1 MKKILKPTKI
11 KIICNIFLS
20 LALVLL
26 AIFLPSSGVSGAFA
40 QLSLGQ
46 KLLNFFVGYII
57 SFIFYYSLTASLVH
71 LASSIKNSVYV
82 LREIIWAVIFIAI
95 FNPLTLS
102 AVSVKLFSVHV
113 APKISQSR
121 QVPENEVQNSNQPIC
136 GLKINDFTA
145 GSKVEEAGIKK
156 GENILRLDG
165 VRISSVQD
173 IFDQLD
179 NKKPG
184 DKVSL
189 ETDQGSKTVEL
200 VPSINDP
207 NQPALGVKLIPNPC
221 K

>member
-11 KIICNIFLS
+11 KIICNIFLP
-20 LALVLL
+20 LATVLL
-26 AIFLPSSGVSGAFA
+26 VIFLPSSGVNDAFA
-40 QLSLGQ
+40 QLLLWQ
-46 KLLNFFVGYII
+46 KLLSFFISCIV
-57 SFIFYYSLTASLVH
+57 SFILYYPLTASLVY
-71 LASSIKNSVYV
+71 LATSIKNSTYV

-102 AVSVKLFSVHV
+102 AVLAKLSSVYVG
-113 APKISQSR
+113 QSKR
-121 QVPENEVQNSNQPIC
+121 AQENKVQNSNQPAC
-136 GLKINDFTA
+136 GLKINDFTS

-165 VRISSVQD
+165 TQVSSVQD
-173 IFDQLD
+173 ISNQLE
-179 NKKPG
+179 NKKTG

-200 VPSINDP
+200 VPSISDP
-207 NQPALGVKLIPNPC
+207 NQPALGVKLISNPC